1 MLPLEGIKVLDL
13 TRLGPGPYCTMML
26 ADWGADVL
34 RVEQPGGGKRA
45 EAERKGKSTSAV
57 EERRRIV
64 LDAMNRNKKSIAIN
78 LKEPEAVAVFLK
90 LARKSDVVVESFRPG
105 VTSKLNIG
113 YASLKEHNPGII
125 YCSIS
130 GYGQT
135 GPYSDLVGHDINYVA
150 LAGLLSLTG
159 EHSGRPRMPSN
170 IVGDFAAGGQQAV
183 IAILLALMARSTT
196 GEGRYLDISMTDG
209 IISLLTDEVSRYFI
223 TGRVPLRG
231 ETQYTGSV
239 PYYEV
244 YETADAKYISVG
256 CNEPHF
262 FANLCRALELE
273 EFLHCQ
279 YAEGA
284 KRREMFAAFSRK
296 FKTRSRQDWFEFLK
310 KKEICVAPVYDIAE
324 TLNDPHV
331 IARGLVREMSDPVL
345 GAVRQI
351 GSPLRL
357 SGLSFRTPACGPARG
372 QNTREVLSELGYDSK
387 EVDAL
392 LERQVVEEPASS
404 AGS

>member
-1 MLPLEGIKVLDL
+1 MLPLEGIRVLDL

-26 ADWGADVL
+26 GDCGADVL

-45 EAERKGKSTSAV
+45 EAERKAKATSAD

-64 LDAMNRNKKSIAIN
+64 LDAMGRNKKSIAIN
-78 LKEPEAVAVFLK
+78 LKAPEALEIFLK
-90 LARKSDVVVESFRPG
+90 LAQKSDVVVESFRPG
-105 VTSKLNIG
+105 VTSKLGIG
-113 YASLKEHNPGII
+113 YASLKERNTGII

-135 GPYSDLVGHDINYVA
+135 GPYRDLVGHDINYIA
-150 LAGLLSLTG
+150 LAGMLSLTG

-183 IAILLALMARSTT
+183 IAILLALMARSAT
-196 GEGRYLDISMTDG
+196 GQGRYLDISMTDG
-209 IISLLTDEVSRYFI
+209 IISLLTDEVARYFI

-244 YETADAKYISVG
+244 YETSDGKYISVG

-262 FANLCRALELE
+262 FANLCRALKLE
-273 EFLHCQ
+273 EFLPCQ

-284 KRREMFAAFSRK
+284 KRQEMFAAFSKK

-310 KKEICVAPVYDIAE
+310 ERDVCVAPVYDVAE

-331 IARGLVREMSDPVL
+331 IARGLVSEASDPVL

-351 GSPLRL
+351 GSPFKL
-357 SGLSFRTPACGPARG
+357 SGLAFRTPVCGPARG
-372 QNTREVLSELGYDSK
+372 QNTREILSELGYDSK
-387 EVDAL
+387 EVAAL
-392 LERQVVEEPASS
+392 LERQVLEEPAPSVKS
-404 AGS
+404 